1 MATLSSVMPPW
12 SISDIDFSKVDTASV
27 RNDETLFFILS
38 SASMVESG
46 SDVYTRNLVEYYG
59 DNPDVAHWLSTQWEP
74 EELQHGR
81 ALRAY
86 VEHVWP
92 EFDWQTAY
100 DQFLAEYSLSCTVDE
115 FESTHALELAARC
128 VVEMGTATL
137 YRSLLDYTRE
147 PVLHQLMDNIRSDE
161 VRHYKYFY
169 RYFQEYNAVEGNGR
183 VTVFGALIRRL
194 MEIRNDDAECAIRH
208 VLAVRE
214 KGTTKDPQRLREISA
229 KTRQLIRQ
237 NLTADMSVKMFLK
250 PLGFS
255 PRLQAGIGYPLTKV
269 TQYLF
274 LR

>member
-1 MATLSSVMPPW
+1 MATPSSIMPPW
-12 SISDIDFSKVDTASV
+12 SISDIDFSKVDVDTV
-27 RNDETLFFILS
+27 RDDDTLFFLLS

-46 SDVYTRNLVEYYG
+46 SDVYTRNLVMYYG
-59 DNPDVAHWLSTQWEP
+59 DNPTVSAWLSTQWEP

-115 FESTHALELAARC
+115 FEATQALELAARC
-128 VVEMGTATL
+128 VVEMGTSTL
-137 YRSLLDYTRE
+137 YRSILDYTRE
-147 PVLHQLMDNIRSDE
+147 PVLRQLMDNIRSDE

-169 RYFQEYNAVEGNGR
+169 RYFREYNQIEGNSR
-183 VTVFGALIRRL
+183 MTVFGALFRRL
-194 MEIRNDDAECAIRH
+194 MEIRNDDADCAIRH

-214 KGTTKDPQRLREISA
+214 RGAHDPHRLREVSA

-237 NLTADMSVKMFLK
+237 NLTVDMSVKMFLK
-250 PLGFS
+250 PLGFPKFVQES
-255 PRLQAGIGYPLTKV
+255 IGYPLSKM